1 MFSTIHSS
9 LFRMEKRNFL
19 VGLGVLLAVLLFL
32 QFSTPIFAATTLT
45 VTPITWNVIGLDS
58 NNVNVGPNRFP
69 VGARVCNTGSA
80 AASNVTAT
88 LVWDSSN
95 SYIDIRPGTN
105 NSLSV
110 PSLAIGACT
119 DFYFEVE
126 VTRTASAYNTTRRY
140 RIMVTADGGATTGS
154 TPTPRELF
162 VERLIS
168 QSRNSVTDVQL
179 SKDGTNYTSIPN
191 GGTMALVVGNTY
203 YIKLVGSTA
212 TNGYEQIENF
222 INFPNTIFQVLSV
235 STTYSANS
243 APSRVSNPHPRLYA
257 DACLWI
263 NNPNDP
269 NYLSCWSTGKA
280 GGNLTVTYQ
289 VKILSMPTA
298 PLTNPERLGSLV
310 YDFSGSSYHYN
321 ADYAVSARY
330 AAIVDPTAAT
340 ITKSFTPSTTN
351 VGGVSRLTITIKNN
365 NPATISGYNFVDNLP
380 ANMRV
385 ANPPNATTS
394 SCGSPTFAPAANAT
408 SFSFSNGTIAANG
421 TCTIQVDVT
430 TTTTG
435 TFTNTT
441 NNLFID
447 AQDTGKSATAQLTVT
462 NVPTPTP
469 TCGLVLARWT
479 MTTTQGIGVPPTYSS
494 IGTGVSSATA
504 SYAGTGTSRINTL
517 LGNPIN
523 AWGVYGGWAATN
535 AGYPNGGTSPYF
547 DFTLDTSKY
556 TNVQIAFDYKVDG
569 NWANKANNYM
579 YIYSSANSG
588 SFSHLTT
595 RTGFDKNDGFVNT
608 GIITA
613 TSTGSSTTSFRVN
626 AVGQQ
631 QGDAELIL
639 DNITFTGCRVPDL
652 PTITKTFSP
661 STVAITGT
669 STLTFTITNPNNNAP
684 LSGIAF
690 ADTLPNGLTVASGS
704 TSQCG
709 GTLTTTAPRTISL
722 SGGSLAAG
730 GSCNIPVTVTAT
742 AAGPHDNVSGY
753 IYSTQTYT
761 NTTSSGYAKATLT
774 AIRPP
779 SITKQFAPNP
789 ILANG
794 TSTLTF
800 YITNPNQNHPLSGV
814 AFSDTFPTL
823 PGNMVVA
830 NPPNASTSGCG
841 SPTFSPSVGAGSISF
856 SGGTIAAGG
865 TCTVKV
871 DVKVPANTGTYTNT
885 SGTVSAIISGVTV
898 QGNTASDSL
907 TVNPVFPAIGILKQV
922 STSSSNGWVKNLAVS
937 AGTNIYYKF
946 TIENLGDVALNPV
959 RIVDNTLNVSSCNSG
974 WTVPLPVAV
983 AANENH
989 IQSCVVGPITTS
1001 SGVYTNTATAYGTY
1015 NGSEYNSRQSSA
1027 VYDTTRPT
1035 AVTLSRFG
1043 AYSASPDWRVPVLG
1057 ITGGVIL
1064 GGLVLMFARKRGT
1077 RR

>member
-1 MFSTIHSS
+1 MKTLHPS
-9 LFRMEKRNFL
+9 LSQTEKPSI
-19 VGLGVLLAVLLFL
+19 LGWLRVLPAILLFL
-32 QFSTPIFAATTLT
+32 LFSTSTFAATTLT

-95 SYIDIRPGTN
+95 SYINIRPGTS

-110 PSLAIGACT
+110 PSLAAGACT

-126 VTRTASAYNTTRRY
+126 VTRNPAAYDTTRRY
-140 RIMVTADGGATTGS
+140 RITVTADGGATTGS
-154 TPTPRELF
+154 TPVPRELF

-168 QSRNSVTDVQL
+168 QSRNAVTDVQL
-179 SKDGTNYTSIPN
+179 SKDGVTYTSIPS

-243 APSRVSNPHPRLYA
+243 APGRVSNPHPQPYA

-269 NYLSCWSTGKA
+269 NYRSCWSTGKA
-280 GGNLTVTYQ
+280 GGNITVTYR
-289 VKILSMPTA
+289 VKILSMPTS
-298 PLTNPERLGSLV
+298 PLTNPERLNSLV

-321 ADYAVSARY
+321 ADYGVSARY
-330 AAIVDPTAAT
+330 VAIVDPTAAT

-365 NPATISGYNFVDNLP
+365 NPVTVSGYNFVDNLP

-408 SFSFSNGTIAANG
+408 SLTFSNGTIAANG

-435 TFTNTT
+435 IFTNTT

-447 AQDTGKSATAQLTVT
+447 AQDTGKSATAQLTV
-462 NVPTPTP
+462 NNAPAPPAP

-479 MTTTQGIGVPPTYSS
+479 MDAGQGTSVPPAYSF

-504 SYAGTGTSRINTL
+504 SYTGTGTSRINTSF
-517 LGNPIN
+517 GNPVN
-523 AWGVYGGWAATN
+523 AWGVYGGWAANNT
-535 AGYPNGGTSPYF
+535 GYPNGGAAPYF
-547 DFTLDTSKY
+547 NFTLDTSKY

-579 YIYSSANSG
+579 YIYSSADG
-588 SFSHLTT
+588 GAFSHLTT

-608 GIITA
+608 GVITA
-613 TSTGSSTTSFRVN
+613 ASTGSSTTSFRVN

-661 STVAITGT
+661 GTVAVNGT
-669 STLTFTITNPNNNAP
+669 STLTFTITNPNNNAA
-684 LSGIAF
+684 LSGISF
-690 ADTLPNGLTVASGS
+690 TDVLPEGLTVASGS
-704 TSQCG
+704 SSQCG

-722 SGGSLAAG
+722 TGGSLAAS
-730 GSCNIPVTVTAT
+730 GSCNISVTVTAT
-742 AAGPHDNVSGY
+742 AAGPYQNVSGY

-774 AIRPP
+774 AVLPP

-800 YITNPNQNHPLSGV
+800 RITNPNQNDTLSGV
-814 AFSDTFPTL
+814 AFSDTFPTS

-841 SPTFSPSVGAGSISF
+841 SPTFSPVAGASSISF
-856 SGGTIAAGG
+856 SGGTIVGGG

-871 DVKVPANTGTYTNT
+871 DVRVPANTGTYNNT
-885 SGTVSAIISGVTV
+885 SGNVSAIVSGVTV
-898 QGNTASDSL
+898 TGNNASDSL
-907 TVNPVFPAIGILKQV
+907 TVNPAFPAIGILKQV
-922 STSSSNGWVKNLAVS
+922 STSPTNGWVKNLAVS

-946 TIENLGDVALNPV
+946 TIENLGDVPLNPV
-959 RIVDNTLNVSSCNSG
+959 RIVDNTLDVSSCNSN

-989 IQSCVVGPITTS
+989 IQACVVGPIPTV
-1001 SGVYTNTATAYGTY
+1001 SGIYTNTATAYGTY
-1015 NGSEYNSRQSSA
+1015 NGSEHQSRQSSA
-1027 VYDTTRPT
+1027 VYDTSRPT
-1035 AVTLSRFG
+1035 AVTLSRFVAHTAG
-1043 AYSASPDWRVPVLG
+1043 SDLLAPVLG
-1057 ITGGVIL
+1057 IIGGVIL
-1064 GGLVLMFARKRGT
+1064 GGLVIFTRKRIT
-1077 RR
+1077 RV